1 MKVYIWRVA
10 LEQQIKPKI
19 KTKKQNIWKIKIKA
33 KKANRVLI
41 TFQLQVWLSGIRFQF
56 KWDTFPH

>member
-1 MKVYIWRVA
+1 MKVYFWRVA

-33 KKANRVLI
+33 KKANRVLT
-41 TFQLQVWLSGIRFQF
+41 TFQL
-56 KWDTFPH
+56 